1 MWAPFFDLPCEHSS
15 AAGFGHGSNSGSSSG
30 ATGDASTSGPS
41 SRVPAASA
49 SKASSSSAS
58 AFAETKSAVAGTK
71 GTVAGG
77 AAAGSSATATRRPAT
92 AGGLRP
98 GDIGIGTYA
107 EGLKVQGLRVKGGS
121 GRCLASVPV
130 VQDRAYWEVHIIEV
144 GGDLSSRLLVGTS
157 APIAPGNDA
166 LQQDLGIK
174 TRSYGAQFGAG
185 GEAPLQAG
193 DVISVTYDQAVF
205 PVAVNVWH
213 NGVPVPA
220 PVPRGLNGEQWP
232 ALFIRECT
240 VDWALGQDHWKFAS
254 VCPSGFSAIMPS
266 RGLIGD

>member
-15 AAGFGHGSNSGSSSG
+15 AAGFGHSSNSGSG
-30 ATGDASTSGPS
+30 AAGDASTSVPS

-49 SKASSSSAS
+49 SKASSSSTS
-58 AFAETKSAVAGTK
+58 ALAEAKPAVAGTK
-71 GTVAGG
+71 GAVAGG
-77 AAAGSSATATRRPAT
+77 AAAGNGAAAARRPAT

-98 GDIGIGTYA
+98 GDVGIGTCA
-107 EGLKVQGLRVKGGS
+107 EGLQVQGLRVKGGS

-130 VQDRAYWEVHIIEV
+130 VQDRAYWEVHVVEV
-144 GGDLSSRLLVGTS
+144 GGGLSSRLLVGTS
-157 APIAPGNDA
+157 APVAPGSDA

-185 GEAPLQAG
+185 GEALKAG

-213 NGVPVPA
+213 NGVPVAA

-232 ALFIRECT
+232 ALFVRECT
-240 VDWALGQDHWKFAS
+240 IDWALGQDHWKFAS
-254 VCPSGFSAIMPS
+254 VCPSGFSALMPS